1 MKYQEILRRM
11 SLREKIAFTSGKTFW
26 RTKDWETAGIPE
38 MFLCDGP
45 HGLRKQEQKSDML
58 GIGES
63 RPATCFPA
71 EVSLACSWNEELLG
85 KIGTAIGEEA
95 AAFQVSVALGP
106 GVNIKRNP
114 LCGRNFEYFSEDP
127 FLSGK
132 LAASFIRNLQ
142 KLGVGASLK
151 HFACNNQ
158 EYKRFNS
165 DSVVDERTLRELYLP
180 AFEIAVRESQPATVM
195 CAYNKINGIH
205 CSDNAWLLTQILRDE
220 WGFEGLVVTDWGALN
235 DRIAAFE
242 AGCDLVMPGGSAYGE
257 REALRAVEQGKLA
270 EETVE
275 RSVKRILKL
284 AEFVAKPTETPED
297 VDWEAHHAL
306 AAQAAEESAVLLQN
320 DGILPLKAEQ
330 KAVLIGGMAQ
340 SMRYQGAG
348 SSHINPVQ
356 LVHPADVL
364 AHLPFALGYDAKG
377 DTSAELLWEARELAR
392 KAEVA
397 IVFAGLP
404 DCLESE
410 GFDRENL
417 KMPEGH
423 CRLIETVAEANP
435 NTVVVLFAGSVVET
449 PWADRVKA
457 ILYMGLPGQGGGDAV
472 ARLLYGEANPC
483 GKLAESWPF
492 RYEDCPNADYYGSKD
507 AEYRE
512 GIYVGYRYYE
522 KAGVQVRWPFGYGL
536 SYTRFGYSHLEAK
549 ENQVTAIVTNLGDRA
564 GAEIAQLYLAPPSGG
579 IHRPVR
585 ELKGFQ
591 KVFLKPGESRKLTFP
606 LNSRSFAVWAGEWK
620 VPGGIYTAIV
630 GGGGSNS
637 VSAPIPI
644 VGEPVS
650 APEWQAGSWYEY
662 PVGIPSKEEWQRMLG
677 RSVEEKI
684 PQKGNF
690 TMDNTVLEMKD
701 SSGFMRLVYG
711 IMKLVITKIFDSD
724 SSEFQMSM
732 VSTVDGPLR
741 VIQQLAG
748 MRGGLFR
755 CMLEI
760 ANGRVWKGIGQ
771 LFRK

>member
-1 MKYQEILRRM
+1 MNHQEILGRM
-11 SLREKIAFTSGKTFW
+11 SLRQKIAFTSGKTFW
-26 RTKDWETAGIPE
+26 RTKGWKEAGIPE
-38 MFLCDGP
+38 LFLCDGP

-71 EVSLACSWNEELLG
+71 EVSLACSWDEELLG

-95 AAFQVSVALGP
+95 AVFQVAAALGP

-127 FLSGK
+127 YLSGK
-132 LAASFIRNLQ
+132 LAAAFIRELQ
-142 KLGVGASLK
+142 KQGVAASLK
-151 HFACNNQ
+151 HFACNSQ

-165 DSVVDERTLRELYLP
+165 DSAVDERTLRELYLS
-180 AFEIAVRESQPATVM
+180 AFEIAVQESQPATVM
-195 CAYNKINGIH
+195 CAYNKINGVH
-205 CSDNAWLLTQILRDE
+205 CSDNAWLLNRVLREE

-235 DRIAAFE
+235 DRTAAFQ
-242 AGCDLVMPGGSAYGE
+242 AGCDLVMPGGSSYGE
-257 REALRAVEQGKLA
+257 REALRAVQQGDLDESVVDKSAQRLLRLA
-270 EETVE
+270 DFVSKREE
-275 RSVKRILKL
+275 L
-284 AEFVAKPTETPED
+284 PQD

-306 AAQAAEESAVLLQN
+306 AAKAAEESAVLLKN
-320 DGILPLKAEQ
+320 DGILPLQENR

-340 SMRYQGAG
+340 EMRYQGAG

-356 LVHPADVL
+356 LVHPAEVL
-364 AHLPFALGYDAKG
+364 AHLPFAAGYNARG
-377 DTSAELLWEARELAR
+377 ETTAELLWEARELAR
-392 KAEVA
+392 KAEIA
-397 IVFAGLP
+397 IVCAGLP
-404 DCLESE
+404 DCMESE

-457 ILYMGLPGQGGGDAV
+457 ILYMGLPGQSGGDAV
-472 ARLLYGEANPC
+472 ARLLYGQANPC

-492 RYEDCPNADYYGSKD
+492 CYEDCPSAEFYGAKNAQ
-507 AEYRE
+507 YRE

-522 KAGVQVRWPFGYGL
+522 KAGIPVRWPFGYGL
-536 SYTRFGYSHLEAK
+536 SYTRFGYSHLEAR

-591 KVFLKPGESRKLTFP
+591 KVFLKPGESRKLIFLLSP
-606 LNSRSFAVWAGEWK
+606 RSFAVWDGEWK
-620 VPGGIYTAIV
+620 VPGGVYTAIV

-637 VSAPIPI
+637 ISAPISMA
-644 VGEPVS
+644 GEPVP
-650 APEWQAGSWYEY
+650 APDWQPGSWYEH
-662 PVGIPSKEEWQRMLG
+662 PKGTPSKEEWERMLG
-677 RSVEEKI
+677 RRYEETI

-701 SSGFMRLVYG
+701 SSRFMKLVYWV
-711 IMKLVITKIFDSD
+711 MELVITKGFKGKENPDN
-724 SSEFQMSM
+724 SEFRMSM
-732 VSTVDGPLR
+732 ASTVDSPLR
-741 VIQQLAG
+741 TMQQLSG
-748 MRGGLFR
+748 IRGGLFR
-755 CMLEI
+755 WMLKI
-760 ANGRVWKGIGQ
+760 ANGKFLG
-771 LFRK
+771 